1 MLFRNLLIFISVF
14 SLAACKSTTTH
25 TANQPLTK
33 FPVVTPKQLPLQY
46 EQELAQL
53 NILLAGFDSE
63 EDKQAYFLYRRAVR
77 YDQIGL
83 HRLAERDF
91 STVVKLVPQFADAY
105 LHLGIYALNR
115 LDFEYAYQ
123 HFDSVLELAPDNS
136 WAYLNRGIALY
147 YGSRNDLAT
156 VDFETFESEEPS
168 ELYAVLWKYLAMH
181 DMDEEA
187 AQQYLTASLSK
198 LESDKWV
205 KSIAQ
210 MFLGRMSATE
220 LLENAASYAQNAD
233 RYAEL
238 LCEAYFYL
246 GKHMQHVND
255 ARSAEI
261 FFTLSTTPNVNEM
274 VEHRLSL
281 LELRLMQQAELGY
294 Q

>member
-1 MLFRNLLIFISVF
+1 MLFRNLFVALVMC
-14 SLAACKSTTTH
+14 SLTACQSTENT
-25 TANQPLTK
+25 TANSPLTD

-115 LDFEYAYQ
+115 FDYEYAYQ
-123 HFDSVLELAPDNS
+123 HFDSVLELAPDNH

-147 YGSRNDLAT
+147 YGARYELA
-156 VDFETFESEEPS
+156 VQDFETFEREEPS
-168 ELYAVLWKYLAMH
+168 ERYTVLWKYLALNEL
-181 DMDEEA
+181 DEKLAQRYLQDAVSNMDESVWVQKLGKMLLGELSSKQLFKAINTYAISEA
-187 AQQYLTASLSK
+187 
-198 LESDKWV
+198 
-205 KSIAQ
+205 
-210 MFLGRMSATE
+210 
-220 LLENAASYAQNAD
+220 N
-233 RYAEL
+233 YAEL

-246 GKHMQHVND
+246 GKRMQYIGD
-255 ARSAEI
+255 YSSAQI
-261 FFTLSTTPNVNEM
+261 FFTLATTPNVNEM

-281 LELRLMQQAELGY
+281 LELKKLEASNE
-294 Q
+294 